1 MASTRPL
8 QVAEKQSVPP
18 ALQAG
23 VEIRQVGYGLPCAK
37 CKTYFAANLTA
48 CPICRCNERVSPT
61 AASPLDLPSS
71 EPLPDAATLEEERER
86 FLREFKSQ
94 LYTSHMQISAAASL
108 CCSLEANHQGAIEAA
123 EICKACYD
131 RLQQRADLMEAA
143 LHMDLKDATQ
153 LIYEAVWSDSSDPNK
168 SYENAAR
175 AVLAELRKRAGI
187 NTILGPLQPLTH

>member
-1 MASTRPL
+1 M
-8 QVAEKQSVPP
+8 
-18 ALQAG
+18 LQAG
-23 VEIRQVGYGLPCAK
+23 VEIRQVGYGLPCAQ
-37 CKTYFAANLTA
+37 CKTYFAANLSA
-48 CPICRCNERVSPT
+48 CPICSCNERVSPT
-61 AASPLDLPSS
+61 AASPQASADS

-86 FLREFKSQ
+86 FLKEFKSQ
-94 LYTSHMQISAAASL
+94 VYASHVQINAAASL
-108 CCSLEANHQGAIEAA
+108 CCSLDANHLGAIEAA
-123 EICKACYD
+123 EVCKACYD

-153 LIYEAVWSDSSDPNK
+153 LIYQAVWSDSSDPNK